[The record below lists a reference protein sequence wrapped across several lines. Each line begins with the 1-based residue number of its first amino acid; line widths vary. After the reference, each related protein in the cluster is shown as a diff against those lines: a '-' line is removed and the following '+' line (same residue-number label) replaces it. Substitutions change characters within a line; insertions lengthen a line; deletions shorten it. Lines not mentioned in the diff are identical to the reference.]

1 MINYCK
7 ENLAEIKTLIS
18 SLEQEQYQY
27 KSQLLSGS
35 SIGQHIRHILE
46 FYLSIIKGLNQG
58 VVNYDDRDRDLNLE
72 NKPSFA
78 ISCIDRLSKDI
89 QDLHPEQEIML
100 SGNFYAEGETLKA
113 IKSSIER
120 ELAYCLEHSIH
131 HQALIKIGLIE
142 QKIDH
147 LINEGFGVAASTI
160 RHNQQC
166 AQ

>member
-7 ENLAEIKTLIS
+7 ENLAELKTLIS
-18 SLEQEQYQY
+18 SINQEQYQY
-27 KSQLLSGS
+27 KSQLLSDS

-58 VVNYDDRDRDLNLE
+58 VVNYDNRERDLNLE
-72 NKPSFA
+72 TNPEFA
-78 ISCIDRLSKDI
+78 RSCIDRLSKDI

-113 IKSSIER
+113 IKTSIER

-131 HQALIKIGLIE
+131 HQALIKVGLIE
-142 QKIDH
+142 QKMDH
-147 LINEGFGVAASTI
+147 LIQEGFGVAASTI
-160 RHNQQC
+160 RFKQQC

>member
-7 ENLAEIKTLIS
+7 ENLEEIKALIS
-18 SLEQEQYQY
+18 SLEKEQYHY
-27 KSQLLSGS
+27 KSQLLSDS

-46 FYLSIIKGLNQG
+46 FYLSIFKGLNQG
-58 VVNYDDRDRDLNLE
+58 VVNYDNRERDLNLE
-72 NKPSFA
+72 TNPVFA
-78 ISCIDRLSKDI
+78 ISCIDRLCKDI
-89 QDLHPEQEIML
+89 QELHPQQEIL
-100 SGNFYAEGETLKA
+100 LTGNFYAEGETLKA
-113 IKSSIER
+113 IKTSIER

-147 LINEGFGVAASTI
+147 LINESFGVAASTI
-160 RHNQQC
+160 RHKQQC